1 MSSHTF
7 QTWTPCGVSCLGSL
21 LPATQ
26 FSEVS
31 TMLRRP
37 FNFAGVVLAVLLCR
51 NELFADTWVVEPK
64 PSQERRL
71 SPELYLVQQSEAE
84 LVGVACDGKAVFR
97 GKSHCSQRVRSMAAS
112 MSVQVPQLPKK
123 ATRLLLR
130 YQANGELPADETLTA
145 AGLKRIEDYRQGSFL
160 IVEPEATVTMTTVN
174 ALMADEAVLFA
185 APDYIMSVPTG
196 ESIGVVQAMAA
207 GSTPADPA
215 YPDLWGLKNM
225 GAPQAWASIR
235 EAPKIIVAVIDTGVD
250 YNHPDLK
257 ANMWS
262 KEGKYGYDFFDDDD
276 DPMDEQ
282 DHGTHCA
289 GTIAGVGNN
298 GIGVVGVSWKAQIMA
313 MRFMGPDGSG
323 ATSDAVKCIDWAVAN
338 GAHILSNSWAGPGS
352 SQELVDAVTRAER
365 KGVLFVAAAGNTA
378 NGGNNNDVS
387 PNFPASLSN
396 ANVISVGAID
406 VNNARGSFS
415 HFGKRSVDIGAP
427 GVRIVST
434 VRNNQYAGLDGTSM
448 AAPHVAGAAVL
459 IWAKTFSNP
468 VQDPNQMVT
477 VRDLIYAN
485 ARSVPALRD
494 AWGQSAPARVPGG
507 VLDISFL
514 GKAAPG
520 NETFPPSQPPT
531 QPAEQARVPVVASV
545 RFASGQITAT
555 QSGTIA
561 SARISL
567 REPSIVH
574 IVANSNVSSDG
585 GASRFATGF
594 SDKQPVGEYWQES
607 IRNPQLRADGSWVN
621 LGSNMSIQLPAGDHT
636 IHWKVWL
643 GSGATLKFSSGSMLI
658 QATPVTVGSR
668 EVAKGAVPRINSSIR
683 VTRDQLAQEF
693 P

>member
-1 MSSHTF
+1 
-7 QTWTPCGVSCLGSL
+7 
-21 LPATQ
+21 
-26 FSEVS
+26 
-31 TMLRRP
+31 
-37 FNFAGVVLAVLLCR
+37 
-51 NELFADTWVVEPK
+51 
-64 PSQERRL
+64 
-71 SPELYLVQQSEAE
+71 
-84 LVGVACDGKAVFR
+84 
-97 GKSHCSQRVRSMAAS
+97 
-112 MSVQVPQLPKK
+112 
-123 ATRLLLR
+123 
-130 YQANGELPADETLTA
+130 
-145 AGLKRIEDYRQGSFL
+145 
-160 IVEPEATVTMTTVN
+160 
-174 ALMADEAVLFA
+174 
-185 APDYIMSVPTG
+185 
-196 ESIGVVQAMAA
+196 
-207 GSTPADPA
+207 
-215 YPDLWGLKNM
+215 
-225 GAPQAWASIR
+225 
-235 EAPKIIVAVIDTGVD
+235 
-250 YNHPDLK
+250 
-257 ANMWS
+257 
-262 KEGKYGYDFFDDDD
+262 
-276 DPMDEQ
+276 
-282 DHGTHCA
+282 
-289 GTIAGVGNN
+289 
-298 GIGVVGVSWKAQIMA
+298 
-313 MRFMGPDGSG
+313 
-323 ATSDAVKCIDWAVAN
+323 
-338 GAHILSNSWAGPGS
+338 
-352 SQELVDAVTRAER
+352 
-365 KGVLFVAAAGNTA
+365 
-378 NGGNNNDVS
+378 
-387 PNFPASLSN
+387 
-396 ANVISVGAID
+396 
-406 VNNARGSFS
+406 
-415 HFGKRSVDIGAP
+415 
-427 GVRIVST
+427 
-434 VRNNQYAGLDGTSM
+434 
-448 AAPHVAGAAVL
+448 
-459 IWAKTFSNP
+459 
-468 VQDPNQMVT
+468 MVT